1 MKMNSKIMYPLLAM
15 LLHLFICPVLAI
27 AAGKAHIND
36 DNFVDE
42 QIGTTQ
48 SNGITCYQSA
58 KYLVVAREVQGQVG
72 TDFLIKYKSNPREKL
87 ECSYVHG
94 KEDFEIKNEWAE
106 YFAGLMHDLL
116 ILDSTTGP
124 GPSGLI
130 IWDLVKRKKVYEGSW
145 SGAEEANDDRLV
157 FWTETGEAT
166 AGNCPELEKWKSQ
179 GLDGA
184 IETKVILNLTN
195 FQITE
200 TQQTRC
206 SPRQ

>member
-1 MKMNSKIMYPLLAM
+1 MNSKIVYFFLATLL
-15 LLHLFICPVLAI
+15 LLFICPVHVI
-27 AAGKAHIND
+27 AAGEAHTND
-36 DNFVDE
+36 DTFFDA

-48 SNGITCYQSA
+48 SNGITCYESA
-58 KYLVVAREVQGQVG
+58 KYLVVAKEVQGEVG

-87 ECSYVHG
+87 ECSYVLG
-94 KEDFEIKNEWAE
+94 KDYFEIKNEWAE

-124 GPSGLI
+124 GPSGLT

-145 SGAEEANDDRLV
+145 SGAEETKDDALV

-166 AGNCPELEKWKSQ
+166 ADNCPELEKWKSQ
-179 GLDGA
+179 GFDAA

-200 TQQTRC
+200 TPHTRC